1 MLRLPPPPPPL
12 LLLLLLR
19 LRLRL
24 RRLPLLPLP
33 LPLPL
38 PLLLLLLRL
47 LLLLLQLLSH
57 KFSNDQNRVIGFI
70 LLKARGVTHSLG
82 EYCLV
87 DLSCVYLTIAT
98 ASSNRL
104 LPSAC
109 LACRSIFNH
118 PLEKPTCMWLKS
130 DEARAAQLPIP
141 ACRISAAPDDLH

>member
-1 MLRLPPPPPPL
+1 MLRLPPPPPL
-12 LLLLLLR
+12 LLLLLL

-24 RRLPLLPLP
+24 RRLPLL
-33 LPLPL
+33 
-38 PLLLLLLRL
+38 LLL
-47 LLLLLQLLSH
+47 LLSH
-57 KFSNDQNRVIGFI
+57 KFSTDQNRVTGFI

-87 DLSCVYLTIAT
+87 DLFCVYLTIAT

-130 DEARAAQLPIP
+130 DEARPAQLPIP